1 MYKYHVTKCVLNEG
15 NLVIFFPT
23 EVLDSENQVLDYSL
37 DFFNNKKIYS
47 TNEEGSDESYI
58 KCVGDDSKMIYLI
71 KKNE

>member
-23 EVLDSENQVLDYSL
+23 EVLDSSDQVLNYSL

-47 TNEEGSDESYI
+47 TNEGDSDESYV
-58 KCVGDDSKMIYLI
+58 KCVGDDSKVIHVI
-71 KKNE
+71 KK